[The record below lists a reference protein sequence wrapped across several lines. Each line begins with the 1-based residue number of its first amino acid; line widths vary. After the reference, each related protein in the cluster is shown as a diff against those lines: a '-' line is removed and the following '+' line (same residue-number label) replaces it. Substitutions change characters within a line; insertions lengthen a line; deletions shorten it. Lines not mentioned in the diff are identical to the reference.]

1 MSMLTTCY
9 GADIDAV
16 ADVDGGFESVS
27 TDSMLEFALRQWK
40 SVAAA
45 LGFAGA
51 LARTL
56 SGLQHARG
64 GLLGLHSV
72 ALAAFQTWHNEQQRS
87 SSKLPEA
94 ARISRAQVRQGVLST
109 YADLHARRLWTLDI
123 DAAHLPGAACFNRG
137 QAPVSG
143 RAFAGDGSA
152 GYFHGARLGTPG
164 PACGWESPVYLSL
177 GTFPWVHG
185 NRLTRTPPGLDWE
198 AVGPI
203 SPAAMGMRVCAS
215 LWQPEVNLHQDAR
228 PIVLTYR
235 HYQEATRRVL
245 ADVPVWEPRAVVPG
259 ALYRRGLLLHAEQSS
274 LDVHTLI
281 GPLGPLAAS
290 AHNYII
296 QRFAAFFA
304 LRRSLLAGVHDL
316 TREQLQAIGQNPD
329 PCLRPYAPRDLALN
343 LS

>member
-1 MSMLTTCY
+1 MLSTCY

-40 SVAAA
+40 SVATT
-45 LGFAGA
+45 LGFSGA

-56 SGLQHARG
+56 GGLEHARG
-64 GLLGLHSV
+64 GLLGLQST
-72 ALAAFQTWHNEQQRS
+72 ALAAFETWHREQKKTS
-87 SSKLPEA
+87 STLPEA

-109 YADLHARRLWTLDI
+109 YADHHAVRLWTLDTP
-123 DAAHLPGAACFNRG
+123 ATNLPGGACFDRG

-143 RAFAGDGSA
+143 RAFADDGSA
-152 GYFHGARLGTPG
+152 GYFHGARLGKPG

-198 AVGPI
+198 HVGPL
-203 SPAAMGMRVCAS
+203 SPTAMGMRLCAS
-215 LWQPEVNLHQDAR
+215 LWQPEVNLRQDAR
-228 PIVLTYR
+228 SIAITYR
-235 HYQEATRRVL
+235 YYQEATRSVL
-245 ADVPVWEPRAVVPG
+245 AGVPIWEPRTAVPG

-274 LDVHTLI
+274 LEVHTMT

-304 LRRSLLAGVHDL
+304 LRRSLLAGANNL
-316 TREQLQAIGQNPD
+316 TREQLQAISQNPD
-329 PCLRPYAPRDLALN
+329 PCLRPYAPRELDLKLN
-343 LS
+343 Q